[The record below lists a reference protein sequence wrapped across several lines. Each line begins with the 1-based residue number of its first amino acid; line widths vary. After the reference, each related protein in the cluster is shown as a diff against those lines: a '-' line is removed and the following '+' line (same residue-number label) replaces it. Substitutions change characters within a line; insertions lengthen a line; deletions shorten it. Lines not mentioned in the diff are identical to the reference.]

1 MPEFLKYLKNKTA
14 ILTLLVVVLIIPGV
28 ILGVNLVRQN
38 QDLTSEAGIKPVSF
52 VPGGC
57 VVTDNNKQI
66 ANCPKIEFKLV
77 SPFKDK
83 SDDDKCKTQSPPP
96 ASCNPEV
103 SYKFAETIDGLATA
117 VEKPMGLAPVTL
129 CYIFNDKT
137 PGRKRIYAEFKDSAG
152 KVKKSNASIDLIAG
166 TGEAEPSPCEN
177 AFASPSAS
185 ASSTA
190 SPSGSIGASPTA
202 GASVTTDIAYRLAET
217 EAGLSAAEFNPYN
230 QNPTVRTF
238 TLSDDSPGVKQI
250 WVEFKNNITGETK
263 IEHITAKMIN
273 TKPRILSADCT
284 LDINKQDLKVTLSGI
299 GFGNAKGKLKNDQK
313 DLDILTWNETQVT
326 GLLKK
331 PSISSGDGA
340 SFQFNLTRGDGLEH
354 EGPVICAVDTSM
366 LALGARLFC
375 RDQGD
380 FDVPNVKVTIK
391 DQNNNS
397 VEETVTISK
406 DGSISGLKT
415 KLQTGKQYILSI
427 KAPNS
432 LRRNVTF
439 KAGNGTTFVS
449 REDGSPVI
457 LPIGDI
463 APAIFPDGKI
473 NTLDRAEIVRQW
485 SVLGKGTAS
494 TGDFNKD
501 NRVNSIDWACMR
513 YDFNQ
518 GDDAIPD
525 ASILFPTPVPTPTPS
540 SQASIPSPSQTST
553 VSPSP
558 SSSAATQRAAY
569 FLPEASGSGMYPINT
584 EFQVDINLWSQNEP
598 ANLFSAQ
605 LSFDATALEVIRI
618 DRGTTL
624 TSWTNSSF
632 DNTGGKISLIAGLPS
647 PGLKTVEGNTP
658 LMAKI
663 TFKGK
668 RAGDTT
674 IVMESNSAIYSNND
688 NANIISGLISA
699 PVVITQ

>member
-1 MPEFLKYLKNKTA
+1 MPDLFKALKDKTA
-14 ILTLLVVVLIIPGV
+14 ILTLLVVLLTIPGV
-28 ILGVNLVRQN
+28 ILGVNLVRQR
-38 QDLTSEAGIKPVSF
+38 QDLTSEAGIKPISF

-57 VVTDNNKQI
+57 VITQKNKQV
-66 ANCPKIEFKLV
+66 ANCPKIEFKLT

-83 SDDDKCKTQSPPP
+83 SGDRKCTTQSPPP
-96 ASCNPEV
+96 ASCNAEV
-103 SYKFAETIDGLATA
+103 FYKFSETVDGLENAE
-117 VEKPMGLAPVTL
+117 EKPLGLAPRTI
-129 CYIFNDKT
+129 CYIFSDKT
-137 PGRKRIYAEFKDSAG
+137 PGRKRIYAEFRNSSGDT
-152 KVKKSNASIDLIAG
+152 KKTNESIQLIAG
-166 TGEAEPSPCEN
+166 TGQEAQSPCEDVTP
-177 AFASPSAS
+177 SPSAS
-185 ASSTA
+185 AA
-190 SPSGSIGASPTA
+190 VSPTP
-202 GASVTTDIAYRLAET
+202 GTGGNTDIVYRLAET
-217 EAGLSAAEFNPYN
+217 ETGLADEEFTAYN
-230 QNPTVRTF
+230 QSPTVTTF
-238 TLSDDSPGVKQI
+238 TLSDDNPGTKQV
-250 WVEFKNNITGETK
+250 WVEFKNNITGETR
-263 IEHITAKMIN
+263 IDHITARMIN
-273 TKPRILSADCT
+273 TKPRIQSADCT

-299 GFGNAKGKLKNDQK
+299 GFGDAKGKLKSEQT

-331 PSISSGDGA
+331 PNISSGDGKR
-340 SFQFNLTRGDGLEH
+340 FKFNLTRGDGLEH
-354 EGPVICAVDTSM
+354 EGPVVCAIDTSM

-375 RDQGD
+375 RDQGN
-380 FDVPNVKVTIK
+380 FDVPNVKIIIK

-397 VEETVTISK
+397 VEETVTISR

-415 KLQTGKQYILSI
+415 KLQTGKPYILSI

-439 KAGNGTTFVS
+439 RAGNGTTFVAK
-449 REDGSPVI
+449 EDGTPVI

-463 APAIFPDGKI
+463 APVILPDGKI

-485 SVLGKGTAS
+485 SVLGKGTES

-501 NRVNSIDWACMR
+501 NRVNSIDWACMV

-518 GDDAIPD
+518 GDESVPD
-525 ASILFPTPVPTPTPS
+525 GSTLLPTPTPTPTPS
-540 SQASIPSPSQTST
+540 QATIPAPSPSSAG
-553 VSPSP
+553 SPSP
-558 SSSAATQRAAY
+558 SPSPAASGQRAAY
-569 FLPEASGSGMYPINT
+569 FLPEALGSGTYSINS
-584 EFQVDINLWSQNEP
+584 EFAVDINIWSQNEA

-605 LSFDATALEVIRI
+605 LSFDSTALEVVKI

-632 DNTGGKISLIAGLPS
+632 DNTAGKISLIAGLPS
-647 PGLKTVEGNTP
+647 PGLKTVEGNDP

-674 IVMESNSAIYSNND
+674 IVMESGSAIYSNND

-699 PVVITQ
+699 PVVIIE